1 MVFGLVIYLTSP
13 ILMNITKS
21 LSVFAS
27 RSLIAELCDSY
38 GSDKGTATGNN
49 RFVSGWQYHDYASIY
64 EMFFGSIRF
73 EVKSVLEVGIGTN
86 DPEIPSSMGVT
97 GSPGA
102 SLRVWEDYFPDAEVI
117 GIDIDDK
124 ILFKEGRITTFQC
137 DQTDPISI
145 GKFFKN
151 CHVKSF
157 DIIIDDGLHT
167 QEAASVFFENAWG
180 RLEPYGM
187 YFIEDAAWWNGGEI
201 DFLEDKKVKYFC
213 FSDLVKTGVE
223 TPTNSQWNKLIL
235 ILKC

>member
-1 MVFGLVIYLTSP
+1 MVFGKVIYLTSP
-13 ILMNITKS
+13 IPMSITKS
-21 LSVFAS
+21 LSVFSS
-27 RSLIAELCDSY
+27 RSLIAELCDLY

-49 RFVSGWQYHDYASIY
+49 VFASGWQYHDYTSIY
-64 EMFFGSIRF
+64 EMFFSSIRF
-73 EVKSVLEVGIGTN
+73 EVKSILEVGIGTN
-86 DPEIPSSMGVT
+86 DPEIPSSMGVS

-102 SLRVWEDYFPDAEVI
+102 SLRVWEDYFPGAEVI

-145 GKFFKN
+145 GKFFNN
-151 CHVKSF
+151 CNIKSF

-180 RLEPYGM
+180 RLEPYGF
-187 YFIEDAAWWNGGEI
+187 YFIEDAVWWNGGEI

-213 FSDLVKTGVE
+213 FQNSVE
-223 TPTNSQWNKLIL
+223 TGDEKATNSRWNKLIL
-235 ILKC
+235 IPKC